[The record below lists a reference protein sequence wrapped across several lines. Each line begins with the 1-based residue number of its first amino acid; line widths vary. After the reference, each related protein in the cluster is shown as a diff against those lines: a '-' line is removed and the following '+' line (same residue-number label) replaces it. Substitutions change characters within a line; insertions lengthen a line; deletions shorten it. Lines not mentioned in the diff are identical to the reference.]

1 MATPN
6 EDQLKDL
13 VATYEKGVTLA
24 VLANQFGVSIP
35 TVTKWVRKGGGVI
48 RSRGQRKKGTTTG
61 RASSVESVPTL
72 STPKVEPTSD
82 TFVVPEAQVERQ
94 IFQME

>member
-48 RSRGQRKKGTTTG
+48 RSRGQRKKGTTT
-61 RASSVESVPTL
+61 AVN
-72 STPKVEPTSD
+72 TPVATTFSAPDVAPTSD
-82 TFVVPEAQVERQ
+82 KVFVPEAQVERQ